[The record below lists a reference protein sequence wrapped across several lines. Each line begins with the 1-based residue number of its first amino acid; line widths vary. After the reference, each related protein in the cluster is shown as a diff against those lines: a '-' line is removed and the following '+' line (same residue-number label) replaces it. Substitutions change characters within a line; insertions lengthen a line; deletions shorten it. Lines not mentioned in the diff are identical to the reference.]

1 MSYYVESTII
11 TVVDGVEVDITVR
24 DAGGGERKVDQV
36 GMDLKERLGVLQ
48 TAYQT
53 ETPPDELTE
62 IPSENTPPMTVAWG
76 RLFADGETDQ

>member
-1 MSYYVESTII
+1 MSYYTDTTCI
-11 TVVDGVEVDITVR
+11 TVVDGVEVDVTVR
-24 DAGGGERKVDQV
+24 DAGAGERKADQV
-36 GMDLKERLGVLQ
+36 TMDLKERLGVLQ
-48 TAYQT
+48 TAYET